1 MKPRDFSW
9 LQELNNSSTN
19 KRLSYKMSIYKVRI
33 VYIGLFVRRS
43 VTFEP
48 FVLFLERLHLINKN
62 KKKEKSALYTS
73 KIYFTMPKS

>member
-9 LQELNNSSTN
+9 LHNYSFTN
-19 KRLSYKMSIYKVRI
+19 KRLSYKMSIYKVRMF
-33 VYIGLFVRRS
+33 YISLFVSCS
-43 VTFEP
+43 VKFEH